1 MSTAAPLMH
10 RTYRAWLWVSYEH
23 GSGYAYRMTE
33 PLRDLEHK
41 VEQTVEELAHEAEEG
56 ESARTPL
63 IVLSGVTIF
72 VAGVVT
78 ILLVVA
84 FTAYY
89 LNN

>member
-1 MSTAAPLMH
+1 
-10 RTYRAWLWVSYEH
+10 
-23 GSGYAYRMTE
+23 MTE
-33 PLRDLEHK
+33 PIKELEHK
-41 VEQTVEELAHEAEEG
+41 VEEKVEELAHEAEEG

-72 VAGVVT
+72 VAVVVA

>member
-1 MSTAAPLMH
+1 
-10 RTYRAWLWVSYEH
+10 
-23 GSGYAYRMTE
+23 MTE
-33 PLRDLEHK
+33 PLKDLEHK
-41 VEQTVEELAHEAEEG
+41 VEDKVEDLTKEAEEG

-72 VAGVVT
+72 VAVVVA

-89 LNN
+89 LSN

>member
-1 MSTAAPLMH
+1 
-10 RTYRAWLWVSYEH
+10 
-23 GSGYAYRMTE
+23 MTE
-33 PLRDLEHK
+33 PIKELEHK
-41 VEQTVEELAHEAEEG
+41 VEEKVEELAHEAQEG

-72 VAGVVT
+72 VAVVVA